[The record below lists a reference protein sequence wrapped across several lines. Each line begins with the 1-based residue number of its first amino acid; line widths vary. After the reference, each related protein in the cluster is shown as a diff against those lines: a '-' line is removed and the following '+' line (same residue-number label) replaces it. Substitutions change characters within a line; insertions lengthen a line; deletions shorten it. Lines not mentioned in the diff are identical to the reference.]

1 MYLPKFTITN
11 RILKHIGAIE
21 ASREMVVN
29 APIVPAWEKKFV
41 EEATLRTVHYGTAI
55 EGNAL
60 SFDQAREVLEGK
72 EVMARQRDIQEVLNY
87 RNVMTYLDRLEE
99 LYPGKEHELPFEYT
113 DELVCRIQALAVE
126 KLIDHGIG
134 EYRKTQ
140 VIIRSV
146 RTGEA
151 SFKAPS
157 AVEVP
162 YLMESFLR
170 WLNSQEGK
178 EVHPVL
184 RAGITH
190 YVLAAIHPFVDGNGR
205 TSRALAMLVLFME
218 GYDIRR
224 LFSLE
229 EHFDKDIMH
238 YYEELQKI
246 SNQSPMLEERDLTSW
261 LEYFTEVLAIELT
274 QVKDQ
279 IRKLSMDDKLKNKV
293 GKQIALSERQVRL
306 VEFLKEHE
314 SLSMRDAKDIISGVS
329 EDTILRD
336 LKELMKKKLVKK
348 VGKTKAAKYV
358 LS

>member
-1 MYLPKFTITN
+1 MYSPKFTITN
-11 RILKHIGAIE
+11 KILKNVGVIDAC
-21 ASREMVVN
+21 REVLMS
-29 APIVPAWEKKFV
+29 APIVPAWEKQFV
-41 EEATLRTVHYGTAI
+41 QEATLRTVHFGTAI

-60 SFDQAREVLEGK
+60 SYEQAREVMEGK
-72 EVMARQRDIQEVLNY
+72 TIVARERDVQEVLNY
-87 RNVMTYLDRLEE
+87 RNVMMYLDRLEE
-99 LYPGKEHELPFEYT
+99 LYPGKEQGLPFEYS
-113 DELVCRIQALAVE
+113 DDVVCRIQGLTVE

-151 SFKAPS
+151 SFKAPA

-162 YLMESFLR
+162 YLMEGFWR
-170 WLNSQEGK
+170 WLNSNEGK
-178 EVHPVL
+178 ELHPVL

-190 YVLAAIHPFVDGNGR
+190 YVLVAIHPFVEGNGR
-205 TSRALAMLVLFME
+205 TARALALLVLFME
-218 GYDIRR
+218 GYDVKK

-229 EHFDKDIMH
+229 EHFDRDVMK
-238 YYEELQKI
+238 YYEELQKV

-261 LEYFTEVLAIELT
+261 LEYFTEVLGIELT
-274 QVKDQ
+274 LVKDQ
-279 IRKLSMDDKLKNKV
+279 VRRLSMDDKLKNKV
-293 GKQIALSERQVRL
+293 GKQIALSERQVKL
-306 VEFLKEHE
+306 IEFLKEHE
-314 SLSMRDAKDIISGVS
+314 SLSMRDAKDLILGVS

-336 LKELMKKKLVKK
+336 FKELMKKKLVKK